1 VQYKDVKFSFHT
13 ESKLQKFLKNPA
25 KYNKVELPVR
35 MPPAEDKITLFAL
48 QNNEE
53 STTFME

>member
-1 VQYKDVKFSFHT
+1 M
-13 ESKLQKFLKNPA
+13 KNPA
-25 KYNKVELPVR
+25 KYNKVELPVK